1 MKKKEIKKRRLD
13 LYLEENSIRELDE
26 IAKNQ
31 GLSRSALIQV
41 LVNKFLKTE
50 RRNLQWKTI

>member
-1 MKKKEIKKRRLD
+1 MKNKRIEKKRVD
-13 LYLEENSIRELDE
+13 LYLEEKSIEEFDK

-31 GLSRSALIQV
+31 GLSRSALIQI

-50 RRNLQWKTI
+50 RRNKQ